1 MHCVGDKI
9 VYGSNGIMEIVDI
22 REESI
27 GDVARNYYV
36 LKDLRVNSL
45 CQTFVPVDN
54 EKLVG
59 TMRPILTK
67 NEVMGIICR
76 IKSIP
81 AAEWQDD
88 NRIRTEK
95 FRNVIESCDTEG
107 MIAIIKAIYEHG
119 IKRQE
124 EGKKNYL
131 ADENLLRKAERMLY
145 AEFATVL
152 GIDENE
158 VRDFIAEHC

>member
-27 GDVARNYYV
+27 GDAQRKYYV
-36 LKDLRVNSL
+36 LKDLRSNFSS
-45 CQTFVPVDN
+45 QTFVPMDN

-59 TMRPILTK
+59 TMRPLLTRD
-67 NEVMGIICR
+67 EIMDIISR
-76 IKSIP
+76 IKIIP
-81 AAEWQDD
+81 EAVWND
-88 NRIRTEK
+88 NNRLRTEK
-95 FRNVIESCDTEG
+95 FRSVIESGDTEG
-107 MIAIIKAIYEHG
+107 IIAVIKAIYASG
-119 IKRQE
+119 IKRQA

-131 ADENLLRKAERMLY
+131 ADENLMRKGEKMLY
-145 AEFATVL
+145 EEFSMVL
-152 GIDENE
+152 DIPENE